1 MSKLSTSKLV
11 NWSIG
16 QLVNWSIDQSSFM
29 LRIDNLHPAKGARRG
44 KKRVGRGIGSGHG
57 KTSTRGQKGQGARGS
72 VAPGFE
78 GGQTPLHR
86 RLPKK
91 RGLARK
97 AMPIGLFK
105 KSYAVI
111 NLKQLEGL
119 DANTVVTPEL
129 LKEQGIVKQVRDGV
143 RVLGMGELTKPLAVR
158 AHHFSAS
165 ALQKIEAAGGTAE
178 VI

>member
-1 MSKLSTSKLV
+1 
-11 NWSIG
+11 
-16 QLVNWSIDQSSFM
+16 M
-29 LRIDNLHPAKGARRG
+29 LRIDNLRPAAGARRG

-57 KTSTRGQKGQGARGS
+57 KTSTRGQKGQRSRGGI
-72 VAPGFE
+72 APGFE

-97 AMPIGLFK
+97 AMPFGRFK
-105 KSYAVI
+105 KTYAIV
-111 NLKQLEGL
+111 NLEQLEKL
-119 DANTVVTPEL
+119 DAHTTVTPAL
-129 LKEQGIVKQVRDGV
+129 LKERGVIKQVRDGV
-143 RVLGMGELTKPLAVR
+143 RVLGKGELTKPLTVR

-165 ALQKIEAAGGTAE
+165 ALHKIEAAGGTAE

>member
-1 MSKLSTSKLV
+1 M
-11 NWSIG
+11 
-16 QLVNWSIDQSSFM
+16 
-29 LRIDNLHPAKGARRG
+29 RIDNLRPAVGARRK

-57 KTSTRGQKGQGARGS
+57 KTSTRGQKGQRARDGI
-72 VAPGFE
+72 APGFE

-86 RLPKK
+86 RLPKQ

-97 AMPIGLFK
+97 AMPVRMFK
-105 KSYAVI
+105 KTYAIV
-111 NLKQLEGL
+111 NVEQLEKL
-119 DANTVVTPEL
+119 EAHTMVTPEL
-129 LKEQGIVKQVRDGV
+129 LKERGVIKQVRDGV
-143 RVLGMGELTKPLAVR
+143 RVLGKGELTKPLTVR